1 MKRHGGGWKLTVSCA
16 TNTSPTQRIR
26 RTALVRGCI
35 AILCVGSLTACTV
48 QASCDLYNN
57 SGSELTIVRS
67 KGGEEQP
74 PIHLKPGESI
84 LISDWRF
91 SAFRV
96 DQGGVVSRYALEAP
110 PTDFVVNR
118 GFGPWAKRIFR
129 AQMNAG
135 GQIFLLKPDQPVPA
149 KEFVD
154 QPNGFPLVPIV
165 NQ

>member
-1 MKRHGGGWKLTVSCA
+1 MTKSCA
-16 TNTSPTQRIR
+16 TNTRPTQRVR
-26 RTALVRGCI
+26 RAPLVRGCI
-35 AILCVGSLTACTV
+35 ALLFIGSLTACSV
-48 QASCDLYNN
+48 RDSCDLYNN
-57 SGSELTIVRS
+57 SGSELTILRS
-67 KGGEEQP
+67 KGGEAQP
-74 PIHLKPGESI
+74 PIHVKPGESI
-84 LISDWRF
+84 LVSGWRS

-96 DQGGVVSRYALEAP
+96 NQGGVVSRYALEAP
-110 PTDFVVNR
+110 PTEFVVNR